1 MGQGTREFTGT
12 SGMIVFVPVYALV
25 AKALAQT
32 RPLQHAPGL
41 VWRFASRA
49 LALPGLCRLC
59 RRSVEWKNP
68 VRERDSPAIGQAA
81 SRLKSCGDS
90 AGRPMSKTSR
100 APRSINRASASNA
113 APPCGSP

>member
-1 MGQGTREFTGT
+1 MCQGTREFTGA
-12 SGMIVFVPVYALV
+12 SVMIVFVPVYALV

-41 VWRFASRA
+41 V
-49 LALPGLCRLC
+49 LALCFAGGPCRLC
-59 RRSVEWKNP
+59 RRSDGWKNP

-90 AGRPMSKTSR
+90 AGRPMSRTSR
-100 APRSINRASASNA
+100 APLSISCRSASNT
-113 APPCGSP
+113 APPRGSP